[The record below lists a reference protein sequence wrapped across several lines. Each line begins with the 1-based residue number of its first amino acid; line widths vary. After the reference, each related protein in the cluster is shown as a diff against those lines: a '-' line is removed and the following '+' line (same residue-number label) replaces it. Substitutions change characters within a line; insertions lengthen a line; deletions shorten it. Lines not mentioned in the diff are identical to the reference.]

1 MSTNTESNKYTILFA
16 VGMVIVVGSLLAFTA
31 SSLKPN
37 IKENE
42 RMEKQQNILYA
53 MGINENGDNDIVFVS
68 TDKAA
73 SEFSKYISKQLI
85 VDALGG
91 SIEDNEAYLIDIKK
105 EQAKAKNGQ
114 VRNLPLFVG
123 EKEGETFY
131 IAPIRGKGLWDA
143 IWGYIAM
150 DENMVVKGAYFDHK
164 GETPGLGANIKQRY
178 FMDDFYGEK
187 LLTESGEFKG
197 ITVAKGNNDPKNLDK
212 SSLSYWLNLLQN
224 LECEKN
230 IFLTLNPYFEIDE
243 TKILKKVKF
252 THPYFDQSALTYQSK
267 LKNLQ
272 NKRNI
277 LFCGSYFGYGFHEDG
292 IKSSIEM
299 LKNLN
304 D

>member
-16 VGMVIVVGSLLAFTA
+16 IGMVVIVGSLLAFTA

-53 MGINENGDNDIVFVS
+53 MGVNDNGANDIVFIS
-68 TDKAA
+68 TDKVA
-73 SEFSKYISKQLI
+73 SEFSKYISKQL
-85 VDALGG
+85 VLDANGNAV
-91 SIEDNEAYLIDIKK
+91 ENNEAYLIDVKK

-114 VRNLPLFVG
+114 IRDLPLFVG
-123 EKEGETFY
+123 EKDGQTFY

-150 DENMVVKGAYFDHK
+150 DKDMVIQGAYFDHK

-197 ITVAKGNNDPKNLDK
+197 ITVAKGNNDPKNLIKDDYEVDALAGATITGDGVSAMIK
-212 SSLSYWLNLLQN
+212 SDLKLYLPFF
-224 LECEKN
+224 KN
-230 IFLTLNPYFEIDE
+230 
-243 TKILKKVKF
+243 
-252 THPYFDQSALTYQSK
+252 
-267 LKNLQ
+267 LKNQ
-272 NKRNI
+272 TN
-277 LFCGSYFGYGFHEDG
+277 
-292 IKSSIEM
+292 
-299 LKNLN
+299 
-304 D
+304 